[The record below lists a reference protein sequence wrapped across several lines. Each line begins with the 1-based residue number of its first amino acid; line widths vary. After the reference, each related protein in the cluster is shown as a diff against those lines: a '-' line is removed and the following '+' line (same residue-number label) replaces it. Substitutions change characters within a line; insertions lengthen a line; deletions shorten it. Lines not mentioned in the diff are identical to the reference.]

1 MKKIITILLLTGTL
15 PAFSQ
20 TIKDCNV
27 YPSNL
32 EENMGFESF
41 DPATNTIKGAYFM
54 VLADGENSEYATPP
68 FAVKI
73 YLYQANQDPIFI
85 KTYNLDGIKHFGS
98 FEFTKENINF
108 SELNVPEGTY
118 RVGIFVDAD
127 DSIQEDADDNAI
139 LFRSSITVTNS
150 SKSPSA
156 PAEKTEENDGWGW

>member
-1 MKKIITILLLTGTL
+1 MKNIITLLLLTGTL
-15 PAFSQ
+15 PVFSQ

-73 YLYQANQDPIFI
+73 YLYQADQDPIFI
-85 KTYNLDGIKHFGS
+85 KTYNLDGIKHFAS

-127 DSIQEDADDNAI
+127 DSIQEDASDNAI
-139 LFRSSITVTNS
+139 LFRSSVTVKGAT
-150 SKSPSA
+150 A
-156 PAEKTEENDGWGW
+156 PAEKTEENDSEDW